1 MNTNTSAVIGLG
13 ALGTLIAY
21 FGYQYLDDDNE
32 KSETNTDEQT
42 ISDVS
47 NNVEVVEDTLEKSQD
62 NTNTTQDLS
71 SNNVSEEISKSNIK
85 LEVAEQLNKKAL
97 ESKESNKDE
106 NKKEQS
112 KWTNYWEDQYKNIDK
127 EKQIT
132 VE

>member
-47 NNVEVVEDTLEKSQD
+47 NNVEVVEATLEKTQD
-62 NTNTTQDLS
+62 NTKTTQDLS

-97 ESKESNKDE
+97 ESNKDE

-127 EKQIT
+127 EKEIT

>member
-42 ISDVS
+42 FSDVS
-47 NNVEVVEDTLEKSQD
+47 NNVEVVEDTLEKTQD

-97 ESKESNKDE
+97 ESKESNKE
-106 NKKEQS
+106 
-112 KWTNYWEDQYKNIDK
+112 EDIS
-127 EKQIT
+127 
-132 VE
+132 